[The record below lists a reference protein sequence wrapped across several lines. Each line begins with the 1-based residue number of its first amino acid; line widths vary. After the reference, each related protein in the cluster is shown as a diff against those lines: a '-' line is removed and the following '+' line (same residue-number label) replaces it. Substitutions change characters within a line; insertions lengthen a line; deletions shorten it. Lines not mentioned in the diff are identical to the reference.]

1 MDFTKM
7 KIMPEWRFEKQKT
20 IESRELVSVQLNQNN
35 YKQEQKRSFGE
46 V

>member
-1 MDFTKM
+1 M
-7 KIMPEWRFEKQKT
+7 KIIPEWRFEKQKT
-20 IESRELVSVQLNQNN
+20 IESRELVSVQLNQNS